1 MSGPLSPA
9 GVDLSNETQA
19 FNFMQEI
26 LDDSVFQ
33 PQSILYSVY
42 FWYGTVV
49 VIAIAAIIN
58 ISQAAIARGRS
69 VIDTQAFQ
77 VPLHACMLMDKLQVE
92 SRCFKS
98 QQALAPHRVVCSG
111 SWPQLQLSVVNCHTL
126 SSGLLIY
133 QGGSEYLRRAPS
145 SSS

>member
-1 MSGPLSPA
+1 MSGTLSPA
-9 GVDLSNETQA
+9 GVDFSNETQA

-49 VIAIAAIIN
+49 VIAIASLIN

-69 VIDTQAFQ
+69 VI
-77 VPLHACMLMDKLQVE
+77 PLSKCPLML
-92 SRCFKS
+92 
-98 QQALAPHRVVCSG
+98 
-111 SWPQLQLSVVNCHTL
+111 
-126 SSGLLIY
+126 
-133 QGGSEYLRRAPS
+133 
-145 SSS
+145 